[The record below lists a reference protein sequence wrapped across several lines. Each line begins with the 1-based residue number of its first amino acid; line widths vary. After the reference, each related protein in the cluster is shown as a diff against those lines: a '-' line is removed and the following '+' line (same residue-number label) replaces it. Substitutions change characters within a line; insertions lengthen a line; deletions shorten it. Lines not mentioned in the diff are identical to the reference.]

1 MITSIDKLPA
11 LPQINPTLPESPLQK
26 APTAGNGFADTL
38 KGFVNDV
45 NQMQVTQ
52 DTKTLQFAT
61 GEIKDVHEVM
71 AAAEEASI
79 SLQLLLEIRNKAVDA
94 YKELIRT
101 PV

>member
-1 MITSIDKLPA
+1 MPPLPKIVPD
-11 LPQINPTLPESPLQK
+11 LQEVPQQK
-26 APTAGNGFADTL
+26 APTAGNGFAATL
-38 KGFVNDV
+38 KDFITDV

-52 DTKTLQFAT
+52 DEKTLKFAT

-94 YKELIRT
+94 YKELMRT